1 MTRDQRTRFLIS
13 AALAAIMSTASPAVK
28 AETKHHDDPISCKSG
43 AVKQAGLPLH
53 GAIRCV
59 RNPQCRD
66 AVLRRAQRVVQ
77 IASELALG
85 GAEAI
90 SELVSEMLEDPHQ
103 DDVLKRLDR
112 LERMLKDKGLYT
124 AEIERELDLIR
135 TAYE

>member
-1 MTRDQRTRFLIS
+1 MLGFKTP
-13 AALAAIMSTASPAVK
+13 ALAVLLLSCSVATASADIQS
-28 AETKHHDDPISCKSG
+28 AKSQPRE
-43 AVKQAGLPLH
+43 AYQRPPLSATFASGVVAH
-53 GAIRCV
+53 GMVRCV

-66 AVLRRAQRVVQ
+66 AIARRAQRVVQ
-77 IASELALG
+77 IVSELALG

-90 SELVSEMLEDPHQ
+90 SDLVSEMLEDPHK

>member
-1 MTRDQRTRFLIS
+1 MRPAFALKASIS
-13 AALAAIMSTASPAVK
+13 AFAIFAAVAISPAAAADAQTDHRPCSQV
-28 AETKHHDDPISCKSG
+28 A
-43 AVKQAGLPLH
+43 AAGVVGH
-53 GAIRCV
+53 GVVRCV
-59 RNPQCRD
+59 RNAQCRD
-66 AVLRRAQRVVQ
+66 AIARRAQRVVQ
-77 IASELALG
+77 IVSELALG

-90 SELVSEMLEDPHQ
+90 SDLVSEMLEDPHE